1 MDLFDAQKIAV
12 KLEVMYNNNKMDNN
26 NGIEGKLLK
35 KYNKWGILKEG
46 GEHKNPSELKKE
58 DLFSFE

>member
-1 MDLFDAQKIAV
+1 LDLFDAQKIAV

-35 KYNKWGILKEG
+35 KYNK
-46 GEHKNPSELKKE
+46 
-58 DLFSFE
+58 